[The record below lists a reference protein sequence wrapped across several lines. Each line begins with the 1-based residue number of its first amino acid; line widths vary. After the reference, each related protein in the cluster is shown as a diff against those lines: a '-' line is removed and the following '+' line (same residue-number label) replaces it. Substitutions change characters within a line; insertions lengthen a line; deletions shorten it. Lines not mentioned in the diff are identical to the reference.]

1 MAYLPLRRAHQQLKI
16 HTVVLGKNEI
26 EVNEGI

>member
-1 MAYLPLRRAHQQLKI
+1 MAYQPLRRAYQQLKK